1 MFSID
6 GTVWNVP
13 CQIEREAQMQASEI
27 SGMLLDR
34 TYFNDVLGTYMSYN
48 VTLAVPFNK
57 ISLYYAI
64 YEKLTDPVEAHIF
77 VLPYNASTITLSGR
91 VESVSDSWVRMPGDE
106 NYWKAISFTVTAINP
121 SRSYTQAQA
130 ISQGRPVV
138 PTIDGE
144 RPAVFEPLSI
154 TANGT
159 YTPETGVDG
168 FDEVT
173 VNVPGPILQSKTV
186 TANGTY
192 TPDAGYD
199 GLSSVEVAIPKS
211 YAPADNLIEKWDF
224 TQSTAGLIRGLEPT
238 LHGATRS
245 SAGITFSG
253 TADAAT
259 DYVAFE
265 DIIKPFPGITIEID
279 IAQMFLTNQWHEC
292 FISTANIT
300 TRNAGLYNGWSSSA
314 SQKRWM
320 IQNTDGI
327 WPSSQINESFAGHT
341 MKVRIDT
348 SLKWH
353 IYRDDVLFWEPDYV
367 VPLNYLRIGSSNLSL
382 AGAVVTGVRIY

>member
-106 NYWKAISFTVTAINP
+106 NYWKAISFTMTAINP

-130 ISQGRPVV
+130 VSRGRPIV
-138 PTIDGE
+138 PTVDGG
-144 RPAVFEPLSI
+144 RPAVLEPLTVDSD
-154 TANGT
+154 GT

-168 FDEVT
+168 FSKVT
-173 VNVPGPILQSKTV
+173 VNVG
-186 TANGTY
+186 
-192 TPDAGYD
+192 
-199 GLSSVEVAIPKS
+199 
-211 YAPADNLIEKWDF
+211 
-224 TQSTAGLIRGLEPT
+224 R
-238 LHGATRS
+238 
-245 SAGITFSG
+245 
-253 TADAAT
+253 
-259 DYVAFE
+259 
-265 DIIKPFPGITIEID
+265 
-279 IAQMFLTNQWHEC
+279 
-292 FISTANIT
+292 
-300 TRNAGLYNGWSSSA
+300 
-314 SQKRWM
+314 
-320 IQNTDGI
+320 
-327 WPSSQINESFAGHT
+327 
-341 MKVRIDT
+341 
-348 SLKWH
+348 
-353 IYRDDVLFWEPDYV
+353 
-367 VPLNYLRIGSSNLSL
+367 
-382 AGAVVTGVRIY
+382 